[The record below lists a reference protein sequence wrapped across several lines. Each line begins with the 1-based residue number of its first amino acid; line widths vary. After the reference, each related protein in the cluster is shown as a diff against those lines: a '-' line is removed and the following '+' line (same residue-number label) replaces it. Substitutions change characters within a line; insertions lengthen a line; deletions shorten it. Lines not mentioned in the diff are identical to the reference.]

1 MTHRITTGN
10 PTARDELLSQPRAN
24 GGTISAMPAMDD
36 GPTDGP
42 PGNQLKT
49 AWVRLT
55 NDEAYQLL
63 ESLKVWAEEIEEGD
77 SDTDWHTHVSDD
89 AGNELTIS
97 IGDPEPDGAATERS
111 S

>member
-1 MTHRITTGN
+1 MPKR
-10 PTARDELLSQPRAN
+10 N
-24 GGTISAMPAMDD
+24 GGTISAMPEMDD

-42 PGNQLKT
+42 RGNQLKS

-55 NDEAYQLL
+55 NDEAYELL
-63 ESLKVWAEEIEEGD
+63 ESLKVWAEEIEAGHPHPG
-77 SDTDWHTHVSDD
+77 WHTHVTDD

-97 IGDPEPDGAATERS
+97 IAEPQNDATATERS